1 MSRYPGQA
9 DPPTASSDEDL
20 LRQSDDEAHS
30 ASLSLASSSP
40 PPASASDQDLF
51 QEDDC
56 LQHESDAASS
66 RSQGLLSD
74 DGANQQE
81 DPGGRSE
88 WNQGR
93 NTGHWISRQAPLLEQ
108 GQVLLVNAVRNC
120 GRLSVELQRPT
131 WRQECEV
138 TVRLALGCAYERQGQ
153 NSFERAVARHLQAQ
167 QASGIPGQ
175 CQLQGLALTGFYDE
189 AIYWSAR
196 VLQEMDALQWSEPLN
211 GLGIPSDFALLID
224 PVNMDA
230 GAFSRQYSL
239 AVVALCI
246 CSPSTGG
253 LVGPMV
259 GAEILPFGGHN
270 FEPLQALIQKILD
283 SHPAGLGL
291 HSLRGR
297 CACVGGDGQIVRG
310 GSAAA
315 HGSSGVAER
324 LWQTIHEDGLSG
336 LFLEWEAT
344 AWDRFHVA
352 DICLSRAVRSS
363 PSASEVLQIVAELD
377 TLFGVGEGKVL
388 FESVANRVGIPF
400 VKLPRL
406 SGTRKMVYLRLS
418 LVKNFKLIVLCLHAR
433 IHWKHEGKGSATLE
447 RLLSVSRR
455 VTDISFVSFLVPFEM
470 LMEEAVSPYV
480 LISQKLIEPR
490 AAKTSGQDML
500 RKLRSFSVALDFL
513 PVFLTVLCLLRQH
526 VGESDLRSYAKA
538 MFSWSALRPC
548 RMLLPRLMPLIF
560 DRAWAGSCEVE
571 QDVLDSEFTCDFGR
585 TTAANAVSHLGL
597 FVRLQVPLWTNARLD
612 SNWPCHMPRYQ
623 LVTREE
629 ASQQQG
635 VTNIFR
641 VHVRDRRASSCPHTD
656 ADGLVAWRRR
666 GACPCSWTSRCK
678 VPLGVY
684 ESHRHILEGLAAMR
698 QFVIDSIGQLS
709 EGLTNKA
716 YNAEMLQVLDACDD
730 CFDWGFLCFQRPL
743 KRHAD
748 AFRNVLGML
757 KPFLQHS
764 LWPPASA
771 SDYALVKRTW
781 DLPEN
786 VLLLQY
792 GWLCERVRCTAS
804 LAFRRQGWS
813 GSFDGS
819 KQKTAPEEVQTAVA
833 EWFVLQSVSV
843 RSLYVLGSVEA
854 LVGKKIRSPSV
865 SVVSLKKIASAIS
878 LFCGSVAGSTLPA
891 SAYEVFQLS
900 PSCHVLGGD

>member
-40 PPASASDQDLF
+40 PP
-51 QEDDC
+51 EDDC

-120 GRLSVELQRPT
+120 GRLSVELLRRVSSALDVPRRQASHAQALAAHLLGVSVSLLKRTVQLVDVNGGQPTGKEPDNHPDVSVVHQQRPT

-138 TVRLALGCAYERQGQ
+138 TVLLALGCAYERQGQ

-418 LVKNFKLIVLCLHAR
+418 LVK
-433 IHWKHEGKGSATLE
+433 
-447 RLLSVSRR
+447 
-455 VTDISFVSFLVPFEM
+455 
-470 LMEEAVSPYV
+470 
-480 LISQKLIEPR
+480 
-490 AAKTSGQDML
+490 
-500 RKLRSFSVALDFL
+500 
-513 PVFLTVLCLLRQH
+513 
-526 VGESDLRSYAKA
+526 
-538 MFSWSALRPC
+538 
-548 RMLLPRLMPLIF
+548 
-560 DRAWAGSCEVE
+560 
-571 QDVLDSEFTCDFGR
+571 
-585 TTAANAVSHLGL
+585 
-597 FVRLQVPLWTNARLD
+597 
-612 SNWPCHMPRYQ
+612 
-623 LVTREE
+623 
-629 ASQQQG
+629 
-635 VTNIFR
+635 
-641 VHVRDRRASSCPHTD
+641 SS
-656 ADGLVAWRRR
+656 
-666 GACPCSWTSRCK
+666 
-678 VPLGVY
+678 
-684 ESHRHILEGLAAMR
+684 
-698 QFVIDSIGQLS
+698 
-709 EGLTNKA
+709 
-716 YNAEMLQVLDACDD
+716 
-730 CFDWGFLCFQRPL
+730 
-743 KRHAD
+743 
-748 AFRNVLGML
+748 
-757 KPFLQHS
+757 
-764 LWPPASA
+764 
-771 SDYALVKRTW
+771 
-781 DLPEN
+781 
-786 VLLLQY
+786 
-792 GWLCERVRCTAS
+792 
-804 LAFRRQGWS
+804 
-813 GSFDGS
+813 
-819 KQKTAPEEVQTAVA
+819 
-833 EWFVLQSVSV
+833 
-843 RSLYVLGSVEA
+843 
-854 LVGKKIRSPSV
+854 
-865 SVVSLKKIASAIS
+865 
-878 LFCGSVAGSTLPA
+878 
-891 SAYEVFQLS
+891 
-900 PSCHVLGGD
+900 

>member
-56 LQHESDAASS
+56 LQHES
-66 RSQGLLSD
+66 QGLLSD

-120 GRLSVELQRPT
+120 GRLSVELLRRVSSALDVPRRQASHAQALAAHLLGVSVSLLKRTVQLVDVNGGQPTGKEPDNHPDVSVVHQQRPT

-455 VTDISFVSFLVPFEM
+455 VTDISF
-470 LMEEAVSPYV
+470 EAVSPYV
-480 LISQKLIEPR
+480 LISQKLI
-490 AAKTSGQDML
+490 
-500 RKLRSFSVALDFL
+500 
-513 PVFLTVLCLLRQH
+513 
-526 VGESDLRSYAKA
+526 
-538 MFSWSALRPC
+538 
-548 RMLLPRLMPLIF
+548 
-560 DRAWAGSCEVE
+560 
-571 QDVLDSEFTCDFGR
+571 
-585 TTAANAVSHLGL
+585 
-597 FVRLQVPLWTNARLD
+597 VRLQVPLWTNARLD
-612 SNWPCHMPRYQ
+612 SNWPYHMPRYQ

-819 KQKTAPEEVQTAVA
+819 KQKTAPEEVVQTAVA